1 MLCQIQ
7 FLVSSTLQAGFSVGQ
22 SHSSGACTSQ
32 ALRSNKYFH
41 FYRKYLFTQF
51 SQNKKQAHPFLIQI
65 WLCFCLFTSITP
77 SCFIFLF
84 SFTKVLFF
92 LENTIVLPS
101 SVKAAK
107 ATHGT
112 DQEMKNMLWC
122 EGQMYYCTRLLRVI
136 SLEIYPINS
145 ANSLFEGHF
154 GKLHQ
159 SMNGDVSRCSLIS
172 VIKLLQ
178 PCVDFKHRTTK
189 AVNNEL

>member
-1 MLCQIQ
+1 MCVKYSFLFPVHCGQG
-7 FLVSSTLQAGFSVGQ
+7 FLLVSLTAVMP
-22 SHSSGACTSQ
+22 AISQ
-32 ALRSNKYFH
+32 ALRSSKHSH
-41 FYRKYLFTQF
+41 FYRKNLFTQF
-51 SQNKKQAHPFLIQI
+51 SRNKKQAHPFLIQI

-101 SVKAAK
+101 SATAAK

-122 EGQMYYCTRLLRVI
+122 EGQRYYCMRLLRVI
-136 SLEIYPINS
+136 SLHLSHKQCIQ
-145 ANSLFEGHF
+145 SLFKGHF

-159 SMNGDVSRCSLIS
+159 SMNGDASRCSLIS
-172 VIKLLQ
+172 VAELPQ
-178 PCVDFKHRTTK
+178 PCVDFKHSTTK